1 MTTFKTKQFLVEV
14 FGSPQGVLSFLRA
27 YDAPLPGLFAV
38 EKWFKRESVP
48 SDWLVLLLAYTE
60 IEQGAP
66 FSLRK
71 YLGE

>member
-1 MTTFKTKQFLVEV
+1 MFKTKQFLVEL
-14 FGSPQGVLSFLRA
+14 FGTPQGVVAFLGA
-27 YDAPLPGLFAV
+27 YGAELPGLFAV

-48 SDWLVLLLAYTE
+48 SDWLVILLAYLE

-66 FSLRK
+66 VSLKK